1 MGQSPLR
8 GTEQVMPAYTLCLL
22 SFILSLAYS
31 PATVE
36 GRAGYEVTTS
46 PHLVNQEVLDI
57 VNPNRIRSSDVKVYT
72 TEESILGRR
81 HDYKGVVLATM
92 GYSFDYKHQPN
103 RRVEVL
109 ENLRRRAAEMGA
121 NTIVGLK
128 MEENTPHS
136 GTELVMYGTAVFLDP
151 INF

>member
-1 MGQSPLR
+1 
-8 GTEQVMPAYTLCLL
+8 MPAYTLCLL
-22 SFILSLAYS
+22 SFLFSLAYS

-36 GRAGYEVTTS
+36 GRGVASYEVTTS

-57 VNPNRIRSSDVKVYT
+57 VNQNMIRSSDVKVYT

-92 GYSFDYKHQPN
+92 GYTFNNKHKPN
-103 RRVEVL
+103 HRVEVL
-109 ENLRRRAAEMGA
+109 ENLRSRAAEMGA

-128 MEENTPHS
+128 MEENTPHG

-151 INF
+151 INFLPLE